1 MDAFVTGGTGFVGR
15 NLIERLLDR
24 EGKVHV
30 LVRPG
35 SEARFEKLQG
45 RFPGRA
51 ERLVA
56 VSGDLTQPD
65 LGLSAADVKRL
76 KGHIGHFFHVAAIYD
91 LKTGA
96 EQQHAANV
104 EGTRHAVRAASALG
118 AKCFHHVSSIAVS
131 GLYKG
136 TFRED
141 MFEEAENL
149 VHPYFVTKHEAEAV
163 VRKECKIPWRIYRPG
178 SVVGHSQTGEID
190 KIDGPY
196 YSFKLLQKLRRMLPQ
211 WIPLLGIESG
221 RFNIVPVDYVAAA
234 LDHIAHKDNFDGET
248 FHLTNPDHYSS
259 GEMLNIFAEA
269 AHGPRFGVRLDLKA
283 FSFMPSG
290 MASMLGKLPPVK
302 RLVGAVLDSVGMPS
316 DATLFSA
323 WDTRYDRR
331 MTEKALKGS
340 NIEVPRLPSYAGRVW
355 DYWERNLD
363 PELFIDKTLEGN
375 VRGKVVVITGG
386 GSGIG
391 LGIAQRV
398 GGAGAKVVICGRTLD
413 KLEAAKQSIEQAGG
427 ECHTYAVDLT
437 DLNDC
442 DKFIDQVIA
451 DHGRVDILVNNAGRS
466 IRRAVEHSY
475 DRFHDFERTMQLNYF
490 SALRCTLR
498 VLPGMSERK
507 SGHIINISSM
517 GVVGPPAR
525 FSAYVASKSAL
536 EGFTRCAETEYADR
550 NVHFCNINMPLVRT
564 EMIAPTKAYDYAPAL
579 TIEEA
584 ADMFVDG
591 LINKHSR
598 VATGNGRLQL
608 ILNVFAPKIHVVLMN
623 IIFRMFDESKFI
635 KADKTD
641 KADKAKEKPE
651 PTSEQVALVQ
661 LMKGVHY

>member
-1 MDAFVTGGTGFVGR
+1 MDTFVTGGTGFIGR
-15 NLIERLLDR
+15 NLIERLLAR
-24 EGKVHV
+24 EGTVNV

-35 SEARFEKLQG
+35 SEARFEKLRD
-45 RFPGRA
+45 RFPGQSA
-51 ERLVA
+51 RLAA

-65 LGLSAADVKRL
+65 LGVSEADLARL
-76 KGHIGHFFHVAAIYD
+76 KGSIGHFFHVAAVYD
-91 LKTGA
+91 LKAGA
-96 EQQHAANV
+96 EDQRLANV
-104 EGTRHAVRAASALG
+104 EGTRHAVRCATELG
-118 AKCFHHVSSIAVS
+118 AQCFHHVSSIAVS

-136 TFRED
+136 TFLEE
-141 MFEEAENL
+141 MFDEAEDL
-149 VHPYFVTKHEAEAV
+149 VHPYFVTKHESERI
-163 VRKECKIPWRIYRPG
+163 VRKECKIPWRVYRPG
-178 SVVGHSQTGEID
+178 SVVGHSKTGEID

-196 YSFKLLQKLRRMLPQ
+196 YSFKLLQKLRNLMPR
-211 WIPLLGIESG
+211 WVPLLGFESG

-234 LDHIAHKDNFDGET
+234 LDHIAHKKGLDSEC
-248 FHLTNPDHYSS
+248 FHLTNPDHYTS
-259 GEMLNIFAEA
+259 GEMLNIFADA
-269 AHGPRFGVRLDLKA
+269 GHAPRFGVRLDLKV

-290 MASMLGKLPPVK
+290 LAATLAKLPPVK
-302 RLVGAVLDSVGMPS
+302 RLVATVLDSVGMPA
-316 DATLFSA
+316 DATLFTS

-331 MTEKALKGS
+331 KTERALKGS
-340 NIEVPRLPSYAGRVW
+340 GIEVPRLPDYAGRVW

-363 PELFIDKTLEGN
+363 PDLFIDKTLEGN

-398 GGAGAKVVICGRTLD
+398 AGAGAKVVICGRTLD
-413 KLEAAKQSIEQAGG
+413 KLEAAKHSIEEAGG

-498 VLPGMSERK
+498 VLPGMSARK

-579 TIEEA
+579 TVEEA

-591 LINKHSR
+591 LVNKHSR

-608 ILNVFAPKIHVVLMN
+608 ILNVFAPKIHVTLMN
-623 IIFRMFDESKFI
+623 IIFRMFDDSRLG
-635 KADKTD
+635 
-641 KADKAKEKPE
+641 KPE
-651 PTSEQVALVQ
+651 KVAGKPEQPTAEQVALAQ
-661 LMKGVHY
+661 LVKGVHY